1 MQEPP
6 VTELDDHQ
14 KSTELLNAEL
24 PDPRFVDARYL
35 TWLYD
40 ENPHGPGFHESVDE
54 DGVRMAHYAV
64 IPQEY
69 RSADGPA
76 RMVFSLNAVTR
87 SGAQR
92 KGWFTTLGERLYARA
107 ADWGAL
113 GVVGVSN
120 ENSTPAVVR
129 KLGFRL
135 LGPLPVKVVPAA
147 GRAAAGVT
155 TYRADAAF
163 LGGPA
168 GAEILEGLDEQPVDH
183 WVNRATPDHLRWRL
197 AAPNLGSPYW
207 VHASADLVA
216 VTAREHVAGLPVA
229 VVLKLAP
236 RASRPGGQ
244 LPLDATGRLPLD
256 AAGLVRAACRFHRAP
271 VAVYAGFNR
280 HVTLRGV
287 RPPRR
292 LLPSPLNLIYRG
304 LSPQAPTETFELDTF
319 EFLDMDAY

>member
-1 MQEPP
+1 M
-6 VTELDDHQ
+6 TELDDHE
-14 KSTELLNAEL
+14 KSTELLDAEL
-24 PDPRFVDARYL
+24 PDPRFVDTRYL

-40 ENPHGPGFHESVDE
+40 QNPHGPGFHESVDE

-113 GVVGVSN
+113 GVIGVSN
-120 ENSTPAVVR
+120 ENSTPPVVR

-147 GRAAAGVT
+147 GRAAAGVA
-155 TYRADAAF
+155 TYRADGAF
-163 LGGPA
+163 LTGPA
-168 GAEILEGLDEQPVDH
+168 GAEILDGLDDQPVEH
-183 WVNRATPDHLRWRL
+183 WVNRWTPEYLRWRL
-197 AAPNLGSPYW
+197 AAPNMASPYW
-207 VHASADLVA
+207 VHASRGLVA
-216 VTAREHVAGLPVA
+216 VTAREHVGGVPVA

-236 RASRPGGQ
+236 RASRPELHPDYQ
-244 LPLDATGRLPLD
+244 LPLD

-271 VAVYAGFNR
+271 FAVYAGFNR
-280 HVTLRGV
+280 HVTLRGI

-304 LSPQAPTETFELDTF
+304 LSPEAPNETFELDTF